1 MENERHRQTRHRS
14 LSALL
19 PFRTVQTTSVLI
31 TREDTFLVGGDE
43 EDTIIDVPD
52 YYYCRNQVLIVLR

>member
-19 PFRTVQTTSVLI
+19 PFSTVQTTTVVIL
-31 TREDTFLVGGDE
+31 EDTFLVGGD